1 MINTIVKG
9 LSLLPSKLYCYEFIL
24 IKIERECLMKNEVLN
39 YKPIIDSYCFVKED
53 DEGLTFLIGIHI

>member
-1 MINTIVKG
+1 MFD
-9 LSLLPSKLYCYEFIL
+9 E
-24 IKIERECLMKNEVLN
+24 NEVLN